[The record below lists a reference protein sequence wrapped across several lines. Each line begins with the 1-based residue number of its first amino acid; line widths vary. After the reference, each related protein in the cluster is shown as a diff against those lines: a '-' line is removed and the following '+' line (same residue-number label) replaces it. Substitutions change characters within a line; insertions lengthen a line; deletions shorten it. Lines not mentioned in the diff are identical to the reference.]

1 MSDNIKELTKS
12 PFDKHE
18 LYDKFYDKVIDIIDN
33 NKEDDLYD
41 KFEQL
46 RDKTKNAIENHVI
59 GNVLTNLKQDEVAEL
74 FFDKAKELGYSL
86 NESLELPEILSK
98 KYKMVIGEDIMEDP
112 NYVQNITKFANQ
124 LMGYDKND
132 VINTLFS
139 LRDNKDVDINIS
151 DELIGKQLNYNY
163 EMFSKDSGIIT
174 DVKLE
179 NDKVLISYDNNT
191 SDLISKEE
199 YNTLINNGTVN
210 IKGIDVMTKGE
221 ALVEE
226 NLDVETAEEDKSN
239 VLKYNVSIENL
250 QDDVL
255 NMAKLF
261 FDNEVLVE
269 DTVIYGKDALS
280 FTFNT
285 DGIDMAAYWSFRN
298 ELENALDIAGIKY
311 IKNKNSIDI
320 MINNINESGSFNLEL
335 DIAED
340 LLPQVQKQK
349 QEKGVFTVNDLEQI
363 ILRNGGSLEMLDNVV
378 SELVNLGF
386 EFDIDIDESIDINYL
401 YLKFTDEAEYT
412 KAKEIIN
419 NSEFNADEETDNA
432 TEFTFNVDSQ
442 SDADS
447 LEYYLEELLVENDIS
462 DFHFY
467 SDIKIDE
474 SVYVNPKDK
483 AREIRDILKKE
494 FPQIKF
500 SITSTH
506 SKITVA
512 IMSAPI
518 NFLENST
525 RADRGY
531 EQINHYTIDKYPL
544 SDEAKEVLNRIKQI
558 IFDEQ
563 EELVYDGDYGS
574 VPNYYGNIEIG
585 KWNKP
590 FVYTGSD
597 NTVDTENTVDEMN
610 EGFVNRV
617 HVNDVGDKLVTNL
630 LEYIVAEFWRG
641 YITDEKEEE
650 LKNYIGDLAFDLTTK
665 EVELDNDAIINLSH
679 ELQLAPDF
687 LANKL
692 QAKIIN
698 NSYLFESNINEDHLT
713 TKEDKI
719 DYISFHTGKE
729 KDSFSQMSDEVID
742 TIYLEIEQLQKI
754 SEGLNGKDFKLFE
767 GLRSVE
773 VTFSDG
779 DTITTSMA
787 QHLTD
792 EEIYDYYEIGK
803 EFNLGTIEDNVQ
815 SVVDVKI
822 LESNIN
828 ETFKQHFGYNNS
840 DAPWVLYDSV
850 EAPEKVEYNH
860 VGVKN
865 LVMQDNFL
873 RYMYEEMMTGNY
885 YEDMEMMYTKY
896 IKTDEDYLHKLKTYE
911 KFAIYQIKEA
921 VNKNE
926 IGSKVVSTC
935 SEIDLELTD
944 DDFIDL
950 VDMLPKVE
958 ELKEKYKQNYILL
971 TNECKSNIKNTFED
985 LDIIDLLNQFKDTK
999 LSQKDLEDDNVL
1011 ETLKQFNKD
1020 SLNQFN
1026 DVLSQL
1032 KECLTTQNCS
1042 HLGLITTCLILK

>member
-1 MSDNIKELTKS
+1 
-12 PFDKHE
+12 
-18 LYDKFYDKVIDIIDN
+18 
-33 NKEDDLYD
+33 
-41 KFEQL
+41 
-46 RDKTKNAIENHVI
+46 
-59 GNVLTNLKQDEVAEL
+59 
-74 FFDKAKELGYSL
+74 
-86 NESLELPEILSK
+86 
-98 KYKMVIGEDIMEDP
+98 
-112 NYVQNITKFANQ
+112 
-124 LMGYDKND
+124 
-132 VINTLFS
+132 
-139 LRDNKDVDINIS
+139 
-151 DELIGKQLNYNY
+151 
-163 EMFSKDSGIIT
+163 
-174 DVKLE
+174 
-179 NDKVLISYDNNT
+179 
-191 SDLISKEE
+191 
-199 YNTLINNGTVN
+199 
-210 IKGIDVMTKGE
+210 MTKGE

-239 VLKYNVSIENL
+239 ILKYNVSIENL
-250 QDDVL
+250 QDDIL
-255 NMAKLF
+255 DMAKLF

-269 DTVIYGKDALS
+269 DTVIYGKDSLS

-285 DGIDMAAYWSFRN
+285 DGIDMSAYWSFRN

-349 QEKGVFTVNDLEQI
+349 QERGIFTVNDLEQI
-363 ILRNGGSLEMLDNVV
+363 ILQNGGSLEMLDNVV

-386 EFDIDIDESIDINYL
+386 EFDIDIDESIDISYL
-401 YLKFTDEAEYT
+401 YLKFKDEAQYT

-419 NSEFNADEETDNA
+419 NSDFYADEENDYA

-447 LEYYLEELLVENDIS
+447 LEYYLEELLVENHIS

-467 SDIKIDE
+467 SDIKI
-474 SVYVNPKDK
+474 
-483 AREIRDILKKE
+483 
-494 FPQIKF
+494 
-500 SITSTH
+500 
-506 SKITVA
+506 
-512 IMSAPI
+512 
-518 NFLENST
+518 
-525 RADRGY
+525 
-531 EQINHYTIDKYPL
+531 
-544 SDEAKEVLNRIKQI
+544 
-558 IFDEQ
+558 
-563 EELVYDGDYGS
+563 
-574 VPNYYGNIEIG
+574 
-585 KWNKP
+585 
-590 FVYTGSD
+590 
-597 NTVDTENTVDEMN
+597 
-610 EGFVNRV
+610 
-617 HVNDVGDKLVTNL
+617 
-630 LEYIVAEFWRG
+630 
-641 YITDEKEEE
+641 
-650 LKNYIGDLAFDLTTK
+650 
-665 EVELDNDAIINLSH
+665 
-679 ELQLAPDF
+679 
-687 LANKL
+687 
-692 QAKIIN
+692 
-698 NSYLFESNINEDHLT
+698 NEDHLT
-713 TKEDKI
+713 TKQDKI

-742 TIYLEIEQLQKI
+742 TLYLEIEQANRI
-754 SEGLNGKDFKLFE
+754 SESLNGKEFKLFE

-779 DTITTSMA
+779 DTITTSMS

-803 EFNLGTIEDNVQ
+803 EFNLGSIEDNIQ
-815 SVVDVKI
+815 YVVDVKI

-828 ETFKQHFGYNNS
+828 ETFKQHFGYDNS

-850 EAPEKVEYNH
+850 EAPEKPEYNH

-873 RYMYEEMMTGNY
+873 RYMYEEMMSGNY

-935 SEIDLELTD
+935 SEIDLELTN

-1026 DVLSQL
+1026 DILSQL

-1042 HLGLITTCLILK
+1042 HLGLITTCLILQ